1 MLKIAV
7 SNETLAPLSKGHPW
21 VWKGSFRERPEPGT
35 PLLLTDKHGKVA
47 AFALADQGDIIAR
60 VLGKSPDRIPD
71 LIRRRIHLAKSIR
84 SRILP
89 PNTNAYRLV
98 NGPGDD
104 LPGLVVDRYGPLA
117 VLRLYG
123 KCWDPWIDSILDA
136 LESVDGIEQIYRRF
150 GVRRVDGKKGG
161 EALSGGEPPESLIVS
176 EYGLKFIVRPR
187 SGQKTGLFLDQREH
201 RRFLGERSKGLRVAN
216 LFAYTGGFSV
226 YAAAGGAKSVCTVDI
241 AAQAIDDAKI
251 NFKLNGLDPN
261 RHSFEV
267 ADAFKWQSD
276 NTLDLLICDPP
287 SLSHGRKSDK
297 RSADAYRDLAMTCGK
312 MLPKGGLLATASCTA
327 RLSRE
332 RWERMVIQGLSKT
345 GRWSWLWRADEP
357 PDHPV
362 GMAHPEGRYLKFS
375 LLARTR

>member
-7 SNETLAPLSKGHPW
+7 SPETVSPLAKGHPW
-21 VWKGSFRERPEPGT
+21 VWKGSFSERPQPGT
-35 PLLLTDKHGKVA
+35 PLLLTNQKGKIL
-47 AFALADQGDIIAR
+47 AFALADEGDIIAR
-60 VLGKSPDRIPD
+60 VLGKGPDRIPD
-71 LIRRRIHLAKSIR
+71 LIRRRIHLANAIR
-84 SRILP
+84 NRILP
-89 PNTNAYRLV
+89 ADTDAYRLI

-104 LPGLVVDRYGPLA
+104 LPGLVVDRYGSLA

-123 KCWDPWIDSILDA
+123 RCWDPWIDAILDT
-136 LESVDGIEQIYRRF
+136 LESIDGIKQIYRRF

-176 EYGLKFIVRPR
+176 EYGLKFIVRPQ

-201 RRFLGERSKGLRVAN
+201 RRFLGQRSRGLRVAN

-226 YAAAGGAKSVCTVDI
+226 HAAAGGAKRVCTVDI
-241 AAQAIDDAKI
+241 APQAIEDAKI
-251 NFKLNGLDPN
+251 NFKLNGLDPDK
-261 RHSFEV
+261 HAFEV
-267 ADAFKWQSD
+267 ADAFAWKSEE
-276 NTLDLLICDPP
+276 TLDLLICDPP

-297 RSADAYRDLAMTCGK
+297 RSADAYRDLATQCGK
-312 MLPKGGLLATASCTA
+312 LLPKGGLLATASCTA

-332 RWERMVIQGLSKT
+332 RWERMISQGLSKT

-362 GMAHPEGRYLKFS
+362 AMTHPEGRYLKFS